1 MNIKELIKGLDVVQI
16 IELKNYLTDELSNIC
31 GIKNSN
37 SKIISLGNDSNIVEK
52 AYGVTLNDNTAM
64 LENVVSRK
72 KQMLPKILEN
82 LD

>member
-1 MNIKELIKGLDVVQI
+1 MIWAIL
-16 IELKNYLTDELSNIC
+16 
-31 GIKNSN
+31 NSN
-37 SKIISLGNDSNIVEK
+37 SKIISLGHDSNVVER
-52 AYGVTLNDNTAM
+52 AYGVTLTDNTAM